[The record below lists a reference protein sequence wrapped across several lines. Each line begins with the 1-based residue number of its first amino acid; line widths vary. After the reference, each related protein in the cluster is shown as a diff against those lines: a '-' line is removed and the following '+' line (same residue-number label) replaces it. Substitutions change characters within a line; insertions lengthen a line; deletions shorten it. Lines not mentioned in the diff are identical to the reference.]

1 MQGEAVQGMT
11 DGGNREAKAS
21 LLKTALAV
29 VSAFFGV
36 RKRSDHDSVRLN
48 PIHVV
53 IVGVIAAA
61 LFVVTLLLIVRSV
74 TS

>member
-1 MQGEAVQGMT
+1 MQGEAFQGMT
-11 DGGNREAKAS
+11 HGGDREAQAS
-21 LLKTALAV
+21 LLKTAIAV

-48 PIHVV
+48 PVHVIV
-53 IVGVIAAA
+53 VGVIAAA
-61 LFVVTLLLIVRSV
+61 LFVITLLLIVRTV